1 VGVGFGDAVGLGAVL
16 VGDGVAWVA
25 VGVGVGG
32 DDGGG
37 LTTAGLTTA
46 GLMTAGL
53 ETGGLVAGTSEADA
67 AALAAAKVAGWLLEA
82 GGWLLEAAGW
92 LLVQAASVQAVPTAI
107 SQLAG
112 PDRVDCLV

>member
-1 VGVGFGDAVGLGAVL
+1 
-16 VGDGVAWVA
+16 
-25 VGVGVGG
+25 
-32 DDGGG
+32 
-37 LTTAGLTTA
+37 
-46 GLMTAGL
+46 
-53 ETGGLVAGTSEADA
+53 VAGTSEADA
-67 AALAAAKVAGWLLEA
+67 AALAAAKVAGWLLEAGGWLLEA